1 MKRIICFMLA
11 FVVIICLTSCDNKKS
26 EANLKNDIDS
36 LSYALGVVQTQGLK
50 DYLVNSLS
58 VDTVYIDDFIKG
70 VNEGAN
76 AGDSKQRTAY
86 LAGIS
91 IGQQISGQLV
101 KGINA
106 EVFGDG
112 SPKTISLNNY
122 MAGFISGLIG
132 NNDLMTIQRAIEVSQ
147 RLMSEI
153 KNRENLEI
161 NRAGDKEQQLT
172 EQTTQHAPSINNEW
186 QYLEKEDKLNGI
198 RNYEAK
204 IISIDGK
211 IECSVSAIDLTGS
224 GNYTNILS
232 VAWYDDAIPACHGK
246 LLIGMK
252 FPNDTQWR
260 KIPIKC
266 NGHAGALVGELKL
279 RDEYELLKS
288 SSQFSI
294 LIANEEFVFKPSEP
308 LRWSH

>member
-1 MKRIICFMLA
+1 
-11 FVVIICLTSCDNKKS
+11 
-26 EANLKNDIDS
+26 
-36 LSYALGVVQTQGLK
+36 
-50 DYLVNSLS
+50 
-58 VDTVYIDDFIKG
+58 
-70 VNEGAN
+70 
-76 AGDSKQRTAY
+76 
-86 LAGIS
+86 
-91 IGQQISGQLV
+91 
-101 KGINA
+101 
-106 EVFGDG
+106 
-112 SPKTISLNNY
+112 

-211 IECSVSAIDLTGS
+211 IECSVSAMDLTGS